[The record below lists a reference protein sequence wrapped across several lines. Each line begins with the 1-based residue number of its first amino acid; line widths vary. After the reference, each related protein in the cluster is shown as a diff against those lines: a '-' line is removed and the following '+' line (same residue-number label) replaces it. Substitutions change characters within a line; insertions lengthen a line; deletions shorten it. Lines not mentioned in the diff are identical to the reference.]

1 MTHQNDH
8 SRPIRVVFQK
18 SRVLTK
24 VVVLVALVLS
34 MAALVTLMVTTAE
47 AKARSAELAQQAAQL
62 EQENAD
68 LEQHIDDL
76 NTIQGIENI
85 AKEELGLV
93 DPDTVVFN
101 PES

>member
-1 MTHQNDH
+1 MTYQDEQ
-8 SRPIRVVFQK
+8 RPVRLVFQR
-18 SRVLTK
+18 SRTLTK
-24 VVVLVALVLS
+24 IVVLVALVLS
-34 MAALVTLMVTTAE
+34 MAVLVTLAVKMNE
-47 AKARSAELAQQAAQL
+47 ARMSNEALTQQAAQL

-68 LEQHIDDL
+68 LEQKIDDL
-76 NTIQGIENI
+76 DTVQGIENI

>member
-8 SRPIRVVFQK
+8 SRPVRVVFQK

-34 MAALVTLMVTTAE
+34 MAALATLIVTTTE

-62 EQENAD
+62 EQENAN

-76 NTIQGIENI
+76 NTIQGIESI